1 MLKFSRL
8 THFVWQH
15 VKVNMMACEADDCTH
30 RFCTY
35 CLAVHLGIDTDA
47 AASASLK
54 GGAWHCPTCSSGC
67 CCSQPECNKAH
78 RHCKAFRYRCRRAAA
93 ANLRMSAAHALVSLG
108 GLPASGKGKN
118 KGAQALHAEEASNSA
133 RSKLYLVETK
143 EIAPDASFERL
154 SKRRDPSLPAGPADG
169 AEEWDRHMRTGG
181 ACEDQP
187 VGVVAPAAAYIGAQT
202 SEDAGDCAVGVLAS
216 LCAGRSPSPA
226 ADQGGQETAAHDDG
240 SWTDRVT
247 RAVAP
252 ESTGRLEQLAMFA
265 LQSLAAAA
273 MEQQPVT
280 PRSPSQPTEQPLR
293 ELSDDA
299 ASVLDTPRNKSKSVA

>member
-1 MLKFSRL
+1 
-8 THFVWQH
+8 
-15 VKVNMMACEADDCTH
+15 MACEADDCTH

-108 GLPASGKGKN
+108 GLPTSGKGKN
-118 KGAQALHAEEASNSA
+118 KGAQATHANEASNLA
-133 RSKLYLVETK
+133 RGKLHMVEINDTG
-143 EIAPDASFERL
+143 PDASSERAC
-154 SKRRDPSLPAGPADG
+154 KRRDPSLPAGPADG

-187 VGVVAPAAAYIGAQT
+187 IGVVAPAAAYVGAQMD
-202 SEDAGDCAVGVLAS
+202 EDAGDCAVGVLAS
-216 LCAGRSPSPA
+216 LCGARSPSPA
-226 ADQGGQETAAHDDG
+226 ADQGGQDTAHYDG
-240 SWTDRVT
+240 SWTHRNT
-247 RAVAP
+247 GAVAP

-265 LQSLAAAA
+265 LQSLAA
-273 MEQQPVT
+273 MEPVT
-280 PRSPSQPTEQPLR
+280 PRSPSQPKEQPLR

-299 ASVLDTPRNKSKSVA
+299 ASVLDTPRNKCKSVA